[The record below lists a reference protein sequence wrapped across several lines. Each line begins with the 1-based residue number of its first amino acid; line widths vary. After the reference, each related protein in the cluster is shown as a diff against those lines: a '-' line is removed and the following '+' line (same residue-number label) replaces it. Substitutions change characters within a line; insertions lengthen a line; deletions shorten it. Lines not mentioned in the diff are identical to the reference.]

1 MIQAIDRDWLQAHP
15 LPVHGEGTDKNSR
28 GRVLAVGGSE
38 FVPGALRLT
47 GEAALRAGAGK
58 LQMATVQSAAMAL
71 GVLVPEAA
79 MIALPVDEEGEIAA
93 SAAGKLEESIGRCD
107 TMIFGPGM
115 RGGDQVR
122 EILTRLLESPEPE
135 RSILLDAA
143 AIEAVADMPEKTAA
157 HDGRIVITP
166 HYGEMAAMTGM
177 SVDDI
182 EADPEAVAND
192 VARRH
197 GVLVVLKSAATLI
210 VSPHGE
216 TMRYSSDCTGLA
228 TGGSGDVL
236 AGIIGGLMARGASPL
251 VASAWGVWLH
261 GEAGRHVADN
271 IGPTGFLARD
281 LLPEIPR
288 LMAHRPA

>member
-1 MIQAIDRDWLQAHP
+1 MSQRIDQEWLRAHP
-15 LPVHGEGTDKNSR
+15 LPVHGEGTDKNTR

-79 MIALPVDEEGEIAA
+79 MIALSENDEGEISAE
-93 SAAGKLEESIGRCD
+93 AAGKLVDSLERCD
-107 TMIFGPGM
+107 TLIFGPGM
-115 RGGDQVR
+115 RGGDNVSA
-122 EILTRLLESPEPE
+122 ILRRLLENPKAE
-135 RSILLDAA
+135 RSVLLDAA
-143 AIEAVADMPEKTAA
+143 AIEGAADLPDMTAA

-166 HYGEMAAMTGM
+166 HFGEMAAMRGM
-177 SVDDI
+177 AMEEI
-182 EADPEAVAND
+182 EGDPEAVARD
-192 VARRH
+192 VARRY
-197 GVLVVLKSAATLI
+197 GVLVVLKSAATI
-210 VSPHGE
+210 ISSPDGE
-216 TMRYSSDCTGLA
+216 TMLYSSDCTGLA

-236 AGIIGGLMARGASPL
+236 AGVIGGLMARGASPL
-251 VASAWGVWLH
+251 VAAAWGVWLH
-261 GEAGRHVADN
+261 GEAGRCVAES

-288 LMAHRPA
+288 LMAQ